1 MKSKNPAG
9 RRIRRTRAPA
19 AEPATVVEEPVI
31 LDFVQS
37 QIESFN
43 DQHGGGVSV
52 RKDTRGYTLMREDDG
67 IPVARL
73 RPKGQ
78 GLFEVLYWNP
88 FHERWRAVGSFGT
101 VLGLMQALEFIADDP
116 LDCFWR

>member
-1 MKSKNPAG
+1 MKPKNPPARG
-9 RRIRRTRAPA
+9 LRRGGAPA
-19 AEPATVVEEPVI
+19 AGPRPASARAII

-37 QIESFN
+37 QIEAFN
-43 DQHGGGVSV
+43 DDHGGGVFV
-52 RKDTRGYTLMREDDG
+52 RKDSRGYTLIREDDS

-78 GLFEVLYWNP
+78 GLFEILYWNP
-88 FHERWRAVGSFGT
+88 YHERWRPVGSFGT
-101 VLGLMQALEFIADDP
+101 ILSLGQALEFIADDP

>member
-1 MKSKNPAG
+1 MKPKNSSSRSVRPGHARAVEARTAS
-9 RRIRRTRAPA
+9 RRA
-19 AEPATVVEEPVI
+19 VI

-37 QIESFN
+37 QIEAFN
-43 DQHGGGVSV
+43 VEHGGGVFV
-52 RKDTRGYTLMREDDG
+52 RKDARGYTLAREDDG

-88 FHERWRAVGSFGT
+88 YHERWRTVGSFGT
-101 VLGLMQALEFIADDP
+101 VLGLKQALEFIADDP

>member
-1 MKSKNPAG
+1 MKSKHPAG
-9 RRIRRTRAPA
+9 RRVGRGKAPTA
-19 AEPATVVEEPVI
+19 HPPAVTGEPII
-31 LDFVQS
+31 LDFIQK
-37 QIESFN
+37 QIEVFN
-43 DQHGGGVSV
+43 EQHGGGVSV

-78 GLFEVLYWNP
+78 GLFEILYWNP
-88 FHERWRAVGSFGT
+88 YHERWRTVGSIGT
-101 VLGLMQALEFIADDP
+101 ILGLRQALEFIADDP